1 MTQLTLNEPSLRKQT
16 LQFTLLVQDS
26 IAFIFSSFSGFTS
39 YLNQNDY
46 VNIGSWYY
54 CRVANAIL
62 LASTLCSTLFILSM
76 TFGRFYSIIQPHK
89 AASFNTFKKAK
100 ITICGIVLFSF
111 SYNFPHFIFTLQ
123 DGKKCVPYGKALDYA
138 IGQFYYWFST
148 VISFFIPFVLLLIM
162 NSVIIHTLRKRSSS
176 NLTRSDTAHQ
186 GQGQGQGQTERES
199 TKIKSS
205 ETQIDVILLLITFGF
220 LILTTPNY
228 AMFLYAILYDFEQ
241 SPNYAMFLYAI
252 LYDFEQSPRAFAGYH
267 LFYNVLRQTY
277 YTNHAINFYLY
288 VISGQKFRTD
298 LVKLFQCTESKPR
311 GNCSVSDGSSK
322 ISVIS
327 V

>member
-1 MTQLTLNEPSLRKQT
+1 M
-16 LQFTLLVQDS
+16 
-26 IAFIFSSFSGFTS
+26 SSP
-39 YLNQNDY
+39 N
-46 VNIGSWYY
+46 Y
-54 CRVANAIL
+54 CRIANAIL

-89 AASFNTFKKAK
+89 AASFNTFRKAK

-148 VISFFIPFVLLLIM
+148 VISFFLPFVLLLIM
-162 NSVIIHTLRKRSSS
+162 NSVIIHTLRKRS
-176 NLTRSDTAHQ
+176 NLTRLGTVHQCQ
-186 GQGQGQGQTERES
+186 GQGQNDSETP
-199 TKIKSS
+199 KSKTP
-205 ETQIDVILLLITFGF
+205 ETQIYVILLLITFGF

-228 AMFLYAILYDFEQ
+228 AMFLYVILYDIEQ
-241 SPNYAMFLYAI
+241 SP
-252 LYDFEQSPRAFAGYH
+252 QAFAGYH
-267 LFYNVLRQTY
+267 LFYNVIRQTY

-298 LVKLFQCTESKPR
+298 LMKLFKSTETKSL
-311 GNCSVSDGSSK
+311 GNSDGSSK

>member
-1 MTQLTLNEPSLRKQT
+1 M
-16 LQFTLLVQDS
+16 D
-26 IAFIFSSFSGFTS
+26 IASRS
-39 YLNQNDY
+39 
-46 VNIGSWYY
+46 Y

-123 DGKKCVPYGKALDYA
+123 DGKKCVPYGKVLDYA

-148 VISFFIPFVLLLIM
+148 VISFFLPFVLLLIM
-162 NSVIIHTLRKRSSS
+162 NSVIIHTLRKRS
-176 NLTRSDTAHQ
+176 DTVHQ
-186 GQGQGQGQTERES
+186 GQGQGQNERES
-199 TKIKSS
+199 SKSKTS
-205 ETQIDVILLLITFGF
+205 ETQIYVILLLITFGF

-241 SPNYAMFLYAI
+241 SPK
-252 LYDFEQSPRAFAGYH
+252 AFAGYH
-267 LFYNVLRQTY
+267 LFYNVIRQTY

-298 LVKLFQCTESKPR
+298 LVKLFKCAESKSR
-311 GNCSVSDGSSK
+311 SNCSISDGSYK
-322 ISVIS
+322 ISVVS